1 VTVRRLGGLLVAERR
16 RVSFNHTGA
25 APVERIEAFTAEGL
39 LDLLGDD
46 RQARRVVAAVRARLA
61 AG

>member
-1 VTVRRLGGLLVAERR
+1 VAERR